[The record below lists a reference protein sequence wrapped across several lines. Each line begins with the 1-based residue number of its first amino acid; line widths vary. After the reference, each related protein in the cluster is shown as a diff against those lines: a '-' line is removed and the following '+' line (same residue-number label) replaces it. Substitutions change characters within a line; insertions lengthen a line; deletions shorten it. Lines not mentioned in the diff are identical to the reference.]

1 MSINKKIIETES
13 VAPIP
18 PAPSSDAFNV
28 ITYTGNGSSTRSIT
42 GVGFKPDLVYLKER
56 SSTSPPILFDST
68 RGVTKFLQTTSVNGQ
83 VTDSTTLKS
92 FDSDGFTI
100 GGGGEINQNGQTYVA
115 WCWRA
120 NGGTTSSNT
129 DGSVTGTIQVK
140 ADAGFSIIKYTG
152 DGGGI
157 GGTGTVGH
165 GLGYT
170 PRFVIGHAISNVTSW
185 ICYLSDGT
193 DYWHGYLDGTSALA
207 KNGSNTQIG
216 TPNDT
221 TIGLSHAG
229 TNASGVEYMYWA
241 WTPKSEYSKFG
252 TYTGNGTASGNVV
265 EPGFA
270 PDFVIVKRTESGT
283 SNWGIFDSKRGG
295 TYYQKGLMANLNDAE
310 YAETNVNSS
319 CEFLAAGHAAAP
331 NGGFRFRNSSSPY
344 NASGV
349 TYIYAAFKIIN

>member
-13 VAPIP
+13 VVPTP
-18 PAPSSDAFNV
+18 PAPSSDAFN
-28 ITYTGNGSSTRSIT
+28 IILYTGNSSSTRSIT

-68 RGVTKFLQTTSVNGQ
+68 RGATKFLQTSGTAGQ
-83 VTDSTTLKS
+83 STDSTSLKS

-170 PRFVIGHAISNVTSW
+170 PRLVIGHAISNTTSW
-185 ICYLSDGT
+185 IVYLNDGT
-193 DYWHGYLDGTSALA
+193 DFYSGYLDGNGALS
-207 KNGSNTQIG
+207 KNPSNTQVG
-216 TPNDT
+216 TPNST

-229 TNASGVEYMYWA
+229 TNQSGVDYMYWA
-241 WTPKSEYSKFG
+241 WTPRSEYSSFG
-252 TYTGNGTASGNVV
+252 SYTGNGSATGPIV
-265 EPGFA
+265 ETGFEPA
-270 PDFVIVKRTESGT
+270 FVLGRKVGGDNWWILDNKRNTT
-283 SNWGIFDSKRGG
+283 NPRN
-295 TYYQKGLMANLNDAE
+295 TGLFPNLNSAE
-310 YAETNVNSS
+310 LTGGYSID
-319 CEFLAAGHAAAP
+319 FLS
-331 NGGFRFRNSSSPY
+331 NGFQLKTTDGAL
-344 NASGV
+344 NASGSD
-349 TYIYAAFKIIN
+349 YIYAAFKIIS

>member
-68 RGVTKFLQTTSVNGQ
+68 RGATKFLQTTSVNGQ

-100 GGGGEINQNGQTYVA
+100 GSGGEINQNGQTYVA

-193 DYWHGYLDGTSALA
+193 DYWHGYLDGTSALT

-229 TNASGVEYMYWA
+229 TNASGVDYMYWA
-241 WTPKSEYSKFG
+241 WTPKSEYSSFG
-252 TYTGNGTASGNVV
+252 SYTGTGTTNSITGLGFQPDWLMIKRATGGSSNGW
-265 EPGFA
+265 
-270 PDFVIVKRTESGT
+270 VICDSVRGVGINLRADTSSAEADESAYTT
-283 SNWGIFDSKRGG
+283 SFDSDGFTLAQAGG
-295 TYYQKGLMANLNDAE
+295 N
-310 YAETNVNSS
+310 TNV
-319 CEFLAAGHAAAP
+319 
-331 NGGFRFRNSSSPY
+331 
-344 NASGV
+344 SGS
-349 TYIYAAFKIIN
+349 TYIYMAFKIIS